1 MTKDFTEPGNK
12 GSVNDSNA
20 GIWARFLLSQENS
33 VFLAGSCMLIFWVAA
48 LAVLWRIENALW
60 THMLTMGFTQLLA
73 GRAASIAAATQA
85 DMHPALMILF
95 ATYIDT
101 TTVFILYPVLV
112 FSYKNLFERR
122 FYKTHIGPVFQ
133 SAQKRVGKLRRFKIA
148 GVFLFVWFPFWM
160 TGIIIG
166 SLLGFLMGLRT
177 WVNMTTV
184 VLGSASAVICW
195 VYAYDKLYNWVGEI
209 HKGIPFALTVLIVL
223 GLAIFRV
230 IALRRKRSQP

>member
-1 MTKDFTEPGNK
+1 MTKDLTEPENK
-12 GSVNDSNA
+12 GSVSASDP
-20 GIWARFLLSQENS
+20 GIRARFLLSEEIS

-48 LAVLWRIENALW
+48 AAVLWRIENVLW
-60 THMLTMGFTQLLA
+60 THMLTMGFTQLVA
-73 GRAASIAAATQA
+73 GRAASIASATQV
-85 DMHPALMILF
+85 DMHPALNVLF

-101 TTVFILYPVLV
+101 TVVFILYPALV

-122 FYKTHIGPVFQ
+122 FFKTHIGPVFQ
-133 SAQKRVGKLRRFKIA
+133 SAQRRVGQLRRFKIA

-160 TGIIIG
+160 TGVIIG

-195 VYAYDKLYNWVGEI
+195 VYAYDKLYNWVGDI
-209 HKGIPFALTVLIVL
+209 HKGIPLALTVLIVL
-223 GLAIFRV
+223 GLATHRIIV
-230 IALRRKRSQP
+230 LRRKRS

>member
-1 MTKDFTEPGNK
+1 MTRDSTEPENK
-12 GSVNDSNA
+12 GSAIASDA
-20 GIWARFLLSQENS
+20 GMRARFLLSEENS
-33 VFLAGSCMLIFWVAA
+33 VFMAGSCMLIFWVG
-48 LAVLWRIENALW
+48 AVAVFWRIENVLW

-73 GRAASIAAATQA
+73 GRAASIASATQA
-85 DMHPALMILF
+85 DMHPALIILF

-101 TTVFILYPVLV
+101 TAVFILYPVLV

-122 FYKTHIGPVFQ
+122 FFKTHIRPVFQ
-133 SAQKRVGKLRRFKIA
+133 SAQKRVGRLRRFKIA

-184 VLGSASAVICW
+184 VLGSTSAVICW
-195 VYAYDKLYNWVGEI
+195 VYAYDKLYNWVGQI
-209 HKGIPFALTVLIVL
+209 HKGIPLALTVLIIL
-223 GLAIFRV
+223 GLATYRI
-230 IALRRKRSQP
+230 ITLRRKRSY